1 MDLILKSPKPIEF
14 LDDESKK
21 HWDKLQ
27 IIINKII
34 DQFNDVDLVIDH
46 NLVRG
51 LDYYSMTVFEI
62 EPASE
67 VKNLKRVYYQVED
80 MII

>member
-1 MDLILKSPKPIEF
+1 MGQAP
-14 LDDESKK
+14 
-21 HWDKLQ
+21 

-62 EPASE
+62 EPVDRSEKSQASILSGGRYD
-67 VKNLKRVYYQVED
+67 NLISHIGGPETPAAWFW
-80 MII
+80 